1 MSIVENKMKKNELND
16 KNVTELKKLLTE
28 SREELAKIRLDHN
41 QNKLKDP
48 SLIRIKKHSIARILT
63 KIKEIG

>member
-1 MSIVENKMKKNELND
+1 MKKNELND
-16 KNVTELKKLLTE
+16 KNVMELKKLLTE

>member
-1 MSIVENKMKKNELND
+1 M
-16 KNVTELKKLLTE
+16 ELKKLLTE